1 MAPPKGQQPKTA
13 KSASGHAKRQPS
25 TAALAARPVVVP
37 AIPLPMMQKQPNT
50 TTNKSSKHNP
60 TVSGAS
66 NGVPVSSLE
75 VALLDHPP
83 SQSAKSSGSVSNGFH
98 VEKPERGHAA
108 GAAAAAAAANYT
120 YAQAD
125 DAPLYTN
132 GMNGMN
138 GVNGMNGAD
147 TRPSRHHAT
156 VDDPSQLSSAPSIA
170 DADSAVS
177 SAALHDAT
185 QGAQDG
191 QNQDENQNENQ
202 NHVSQPQSATS
213 SSRPDSFSPYHMP
226 PHPSGQ
232 QPPPIPADVYAAHP
246 MHPHLHHRPHMSNGA
261 IMFGGFPDS
270 HTSSPAPPPTNFM
283 PPPPPPPVNGESHMH
298 PRVNGHHHAHT
309 GSNGFPG
316 PINTQFRPDMMPMST
331 IDSYGQVHA
340 PVPQVPFEAFPPGLG
355 RFGPPTPHSFHGS
368 HASGDHNGGVENGAM
383 PYPPNG
389 LHYGSHAHHDPH
401 HSVGHPHPTGPMPPF
416 MHPDAFTRRP
426 SLADDE
432 MESIAYFRNQFNNGE
447 LADCVLELVYAKG
460 HQAPVKITGHKLV
473 LARSMALKQHIMAAR
488 ATDLGSHTITIET
501 DDAYLRSDAWWLAV
515 QRLYLH
521 PLLTL
526 PPIYSHAA
534 NGVDFAGDKPDR
546 FNFSLGYAAAGHIL
560 HMPDVLVRGLQIAA
574 NLLNWNTVEDA
585 LGFVLEGTTQRHLSY
600 GSEKDEPNLPSVML
614 DFGYGPETKILLV
627 AIMNFLVNEFPAN
640 FELDTSVADP
650 PKFARI
656 PGNASLPPPATTR
669 PAPAIARGTS
679 TRHPGKP
686 TRLSSIKFG
695 DLPAAYPEDS
705 PAPHREPAKCS
716 PILSRI
722 LLNLPFD
729 ELCEVLTS
737 GSNGVSGW
745 NTAQDRYHAV
755 ADVVAEREA
764 RRLRAVEA
772 VRLGAVPHYL
782 EIQHRLSAQRRHA
795 IVELWDVLNWQE
807 EVVQPRGAEVPRV
820 VRKWVP
826 QFAAVPEPP
835 RQQVQSPSYEAHDSM
850 V

>member
-13 KSASGHAKRQPS
+13 KSTSGYAKRQPS
-25 TAALAARPVVVP
+25 TAAVAARPVVVP

-50 TTNKSSKHNP
+50 TNKSSN
-60 TVSGAS
+60 GA
-66 NGVPVSSLE
+66 PVSSLE

-83 SQSAKSSGSVSNGFH
+83 SQSAKSSGNVSNGFH
-98 VEKPERGHAA
+98 VEKPEHDD
-108 GAAAAAAAANYT
+108 AAAAAAAGAAAGAANHT
-120 YAQAD
+120 RPQAD
-125 DAPLYTN
+125 DAPFY
-132 GMNGMN
+132 MN
-138 GVNGMNGAD
+138 GVNGMNGLNSVNGTNGANIG
-147 TRPSRHHAT
+147 PSRRHAT
-156 VDDPSQLSSAPSIA
+156 GDDPSQLSSAPSIA
-170 DADSAVS
+170 DGDSAVS
-177 SAALHDAT
+177 SAALHDAA
-185 QGAQDG
+185 QGAHDG
-191 QNQDENQNENQ
+191 Q

-226 PHPSGQ
+226 PHHPGQ
-232 QPPPIPADVYAAHP
+232 QPPPIPADMYAAHP
-246 MHPHLHHRPHMSNGA
+246 MHPHPHHRPHMSNGA

-270 HTSSPAPPPTNFM
+270 HTPSPAPPPSNFM
-283 PPPPPPPVNGESHMH
+283 PPPPPVNGESHIH
-298 PRVNGHHHAHT
+298 PRLNGHHHAHT

-340 PVPQVPFEAFPPGLG
+340 PVPQVPFEAFPPGVG
-355 RFGPPTPHSFHGS
+355 RYGPPTPHSFHGS
-368 HASGDHNGGVENGAM
+368 HASGDHNGGVENGTM

-401 HSVGHPHPTGPMPPF
+401 HPVGHPHPTGPMPPF
-416 MHPDAFTRRP
+416 MHPEAFTRRP
-426 SLADDE
+426 SIADDE

-447 LADCVLELVYAKG
+447 LADCVLELVYAKR

-473 LARSMALKQHIMAAR
+473 LARSMALKQHIMDAR
-488 ATDLGSHTITIET
+488 ATDLGSQTITIET
-501 DDAYLRSDAWWLAV
+501 DDVYLRSDAWWLAV

-526 PPIYSHAA
+526 PPFYGHAA
-534 NGVDFAGDKPDR
+534 NGVDFAGDKTDR
-546 FNFSLGYAAAGHIL
+546 FSFSLGYAAAGHIL

-574 NLLNWNTVEDA
+574 NLLSWNTVEDA
-585 LGFVLEGTTQRHLSY
+585 MGFVLEGTTQRHLGYS
-600 GSEKDEPNLPSVML
+600 SEQDEPNLPSVML

-656 PGNASLPPPATTR
+656 PSAAALPPPITSR
-669 PAPAIARGTS
+669 PAPAIARSTS
-679 TRHPGKP
+679 TRQPGKP

-695 DLPAAYPEDS
+695 DLPAAYPEDG

-772 VRLGAVPHYL
+772 VRLGAVPHCQ
-782 EIQHRLSAQRRHA
+782 EIQYRLSAQRRHA
-795 IVELWDVLNWQE
+795 IVEPWDVLNWQE
-807 EVVQPRGAEVPRV
+807 EVVRPRGAEVPRV

-835 RQQVQSPSYEAHDSM
+835 RQQVQSPTYEAHDSM